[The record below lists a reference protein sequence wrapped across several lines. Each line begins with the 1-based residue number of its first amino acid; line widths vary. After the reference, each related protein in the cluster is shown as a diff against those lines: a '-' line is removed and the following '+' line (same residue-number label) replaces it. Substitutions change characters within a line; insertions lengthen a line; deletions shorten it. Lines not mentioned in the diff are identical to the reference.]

1 MSKTMP
7 RGGGED
13 HAKPFIA
20 SASPPPAELPAM
32 AEISRELR
40 VACFRISGGAEGRAG
55 AYHAWLMTAACPD
68 AARER
73 LRILEPIAREY
84 GRREDARAN
93 IDRAK
98 AALKWLDCA

>member
-1 MSKTMP
+1 MSKPMP

-20 SASPPPAELPAM
+20 SPAAAAESPAM

-55 AYHAWLMTAACPD
+55 AYHAWLMAAECPD

-93 IDRAK
+93 IERAK